1 MFKDKVNLLDPVYGG
16 VWDTKEVPKGKLQEN
31 IMRPDAVL
39 NLIKDELSL
48 QGNPLLNMATFVTT
62 WMEPEAEELML
73 IGDRYNLVDEDEYPQ
88 LKVIEDRVIA
98 MQADLFNAPED
109 CEPTGVTTIGSSE
122 AIMLGLLAHKWT
134 WRKKRLA
141 EGKDISKPNVIF
153 GADVHTCWEK
163 FARYFEVEM
172 RVIPL
177 KPGDFIITADEVEPL
192 IDENTIAVG
201 AIVGTTFTGQVD
213 DVQGIN
219 QLLLK
224 LKKETGQDIPIHVD
238 AASGGLVMPFV
249 APKFKWD
256 FRLDQVRSINVSNH
270 KFGLVYGGLGSV
282 IFKDKSDLPEE
293 LPFEINYLGG
303 VMTNYSLNFSK
314 NSGNL
319 IAQYYN
325 FLRFGKAGYRKIMNA
340 VMANAHL
347 IEEYLVNSGYFKM
360 LTDTKYL
367 PVVVVE
373 LKDSSKY
380 TVFDIS
386 YEMKKNGWII
396 PAYSLPKNADKTCVL
411 RMVIKENFSHDL
423 AEKLIEDIKDVISK
437 FESGEIKPREIK
449 EKSYESVAKPHHVC

>member
-16 VWDTKEVPKGKLQEN
+16 IWDTKEVAKSKIREDM
-31 IMRPDAVL
+31 MRPDAVSTI
-39 NLIKDELSL
+39 IKDELSL
-48 QGNPLLNMATFVTT
+48 QGNPLLNLATFVTT

-98 MQADLFNAPED
+98 MEADLFNAPED
-109 CEPTGVTTIGSSE
+109 CNPTGVTTIGSSE

-163 FARYFEVEM
+163 FARYFDVEM

-177 KPGDFIITADEVEPL
+177 KPGDYVIQAEEVAPL

-219 QLLLK
+219 KLLLEH
-224 LKKETGQDIPIHVD
+224 KKETGQDVPIHVD
-238 AASGGLVMPFV
+238 AASGGFVMPFV

-256 FRLDQVRSINVSNH
+256 FRLEQVRSINVSNH

-293 LPFEINYLGG
+293 LPFDINYLGG

-325 FLRFGKAGYRKIMNA
+325 FLRFGRTGYRKVMNA
-340 VMANAHL
+340 VMTNART
-347 IEEYLVNSGYFKM
+347 IEDYLVKSGYFKM
-360 LTDTKYL
+360 LTDTKFL

-373 LKDSSKY
+373 LIDSTKF

-386 YEMKKNGWII
+386 HEMKKNGWII
-396 PAYSLPKNADKTCVL
+396 PAYSLPPNAEETCVL
-411 RMVIKENFSHDL
+411 RMVIKEDFSRDL
-423 AEKLIEDIKDVISK
+423 ADKLIDDIKEVIRRL
-437 FESGEIKPREIK
+437 ETGEAKRGKAKDIE
-449 EKSYESVAKPHHVC
+449 YDSVAKPHHVC